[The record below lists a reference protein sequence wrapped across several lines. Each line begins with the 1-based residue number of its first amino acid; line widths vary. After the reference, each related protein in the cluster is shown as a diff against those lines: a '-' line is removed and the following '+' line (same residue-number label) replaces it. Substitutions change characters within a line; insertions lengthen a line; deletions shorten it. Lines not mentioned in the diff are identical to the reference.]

1 VILRSSLD
9 SKFPTTITGSTTSID
24 TVGNYYV
31 FTFNDSGTIG
41 WS

>member
-1 VILRSSLD
+1 LASDLY
-9 SKFPTTITGSTTSID
+9 PTTL
-24 TVGNYYV
+24 TVGTASLVIVGSIRYWV

>member
-1 VILRSSLD
+1 VTQ
-9 SKFPTTITGSTTSID
+9 KHPTTLSGANTVITATHI
-24 TVGNYYV
+24 V

>member
-1 VILRSSLD
+1 VTA
-9 SKFPTTITGSTTSID
+9 KFPTTLTGGTTTTNATHI
-24 TVGNYYV
+24 V

>member
-1 VILRSSLD
+1 VIMRQLKTSRY
-9 SKFPTTITGSTTSID
+9 PTTLTGSPTETISGSYLI
-24 TVGNYYV
+24 

>member
-1 VILRSSLD
+1 VVILRQLIGNRY
-9 SKFPTTITGSTTSID
+9 PTTLTGSTTTATS
-24 TVGNYYV
+24 THFV